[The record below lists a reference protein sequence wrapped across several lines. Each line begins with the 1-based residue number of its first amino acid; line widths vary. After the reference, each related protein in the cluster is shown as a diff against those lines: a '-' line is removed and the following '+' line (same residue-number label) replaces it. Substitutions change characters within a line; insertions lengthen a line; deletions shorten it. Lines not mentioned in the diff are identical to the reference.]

1 MALHYVILNKQSVK
15 RISVVSCDMP
25 KPLKVNGLEHKSK
38 AAVGGSENV
47 ACIPDDDN
55 VYT

>member
-1 MALHYVILNKQSVK
+1 MALHYVILNNQSVK

-25 KPLKVNGLEHKSK
+25 KPLKVTGLEHKSK